1 MSQRITRI
9 NALLQREISEQMRR
23 YYRADTAAIT
33 ISDVS
38 VSADLRNAKI
48 YYSVLGDDAE
58 IAASQKLFRRIGK
71 DIRQRVSR
79 EITLKYFPDFLLCLR
94 SIPRTWGGDQRN
106 PRSTRPRIKMTD
118 KKFYPEDSAR
128 FAAEIEKLKGQRVA
142 VLGHQRPDGD
152 CIGSTVAVVRVLK
165 SLGIE
170 AIGLNRDATP
180 ATLEAFVGETP
191 MVSSCRL
198 YTRWSRGRIC

>member
-23 YYRADTAAIT
+23 YYRAETAAIT

-58 IAASQKLFRRIGK
+58 IAVSQQLFHRIGK

-79 EITLKYFPDFLLCLR
+79 KITLKYFP
-94 SIPRTWGGDQRN
+94 T
-106 PRSTRPRIKMTD
+106 
-118 KKFYPEDSAR
+118 FYYAYDPSLER
-128 FAAEIEKLKGQRVA
+128 GAEINKILDQLDQE
-142 VLGHQRPDGD
+142 
-152 CIGSTVAVVRVLK
+152 S
-165 SLGIE
+165 
-170 AIGLNRDATP
+170 
-180 ATLEAFVGETP
+180 
-191 MVSSCRL
+191 
-198 YTRWSRGRIC
+198 

>member
-23 YYRADTAAIT
+23 YYRTDTAAIT

-58 IAASQKLFRRIGK
+58 IVASQKLFRRIGK

-79 EITLKYFPDFLLCLR
+79 EITLKYFPAFYYAYDPSLEG
-94 SIPRTWGGDQRN
+94 GGDQRN

-118 KKFYPEDSAR
+118 KKFYR
-128 FAAEIEKLKGQRVA
+128 RRQR
-142 VLGHQRPDGD
+142 
-152 CIGSTVAVVRVLK
+152 
-165 SLGIE
+165 
-170 AIGLNRDATP
+170 
-180 ATLEAFVGETP
+180 TL
-191 MVSSCRL
+191 RRR
-198 YTRWSRGRIC
+198 Y